1 MEEYRTVSFQI
12 IGMDCAS
19 CGLAIENRL
28 KPLKG
33 IADVILNFPGEKAT
47 VSYNPKLVSLE
58 DILRSVNETGYDVRT
73 ENVAF
78 TVASK
83 TESKE
88 KLQEIE
94 KIEGI
99 VNIKLYKEKDESHLS
114 IEYLPEVTDEYK
126 LKKQMSQFFK
136 IKEHLSA
143 EPEHTA
149 EEHDDRHTE
158 VPKEKEINKLRLK
171 AIISLILGVMVFAG
185 SFTEIFP
192 YKNIV
197 LFILT
202 TPVIFWGGSQFFFN
216 TWKALRRKRADMDSL
231 IAIGSGTA
239 YIYSTFITFTPQLLD
254 SALPANVY
262 FETSSL
268 IIGFILLG
276 KYFEARSKGHTNDA
290 IKKLLNLQPQKAL
303 VIRNE
308 KEMEIP
314 VSELEVGD
322 IIRINAGDRIP
333 TDGVIIEGRGFIDE
347 SAITGESL
355 PKNKASN
362 DEVIGSTINK
372 DGSFLMQAVKVG
384 KETLISQIINAT
396 EKALSNK
403 AAAQKLADK
412 VASVFV
418 PAVIILSVAV
428 FCYWHF
434 IAENTPVAVITFI
447 SVLIIS
453 CPCALGLATPTAIL
467 VGTGRGAR
475 LGILLKGGSALEEA
489 KKIDTLIFDKTGTLT
504 YGNFEVLNV
513 IPKEGLNEK
522 RFLIWAASLEKH
534 SSHPIAK
541 TIVNFAK
548 IKNLILEPI
557 HDFQN
562 IEGKGVIGKVGQQEI
577 IIGNLRLME
586 ETGSKFS
593 KDLVSKAEVIAKNG
607 KTPVFVSRDREMVG
621 VLGIGDD
628 IRDEA
633 PEAVQSLKKLG
644 LEIYII
650 TGDNRNAAQNIASN
664 LKIRNII
671 AEVLPQGKS
680 NEIKKLK
687 QEKKRIAFVGDG
699 TNDAPAL
706 AESNLGIAIGTG
718 TDIAIEASD
727 ITLIGDDLRKIETAI
742 NLSRQTVTVI
752 KQNMFWAFFYN
763 ICAIPIAAG
772 IFFPITGLLLN
783 PAIAGLAMAFS
794 SVLVVSN
801 SLRLNK
807 VPLQN
812 KGISEDM
819 TLKSS
824 SAT

>member
-1 MEEYRTVSFQI
+1 MEEYRTISFHV

-28 KPLKG
+28 RPLKG
-33 IADVILNFPGEKAT
+33 IADVILNFPTEKAT
-47 VSYNPKLVSLE
+47 VSYNPKLISPE
-58 DILRSVNETGYDVRT
+58 DILGSVNETGYEVQT
-73 ENVAF
+73 EVVTFAVA
-78 TVASK
+78 AK
-83 TESKE
+83 KE
-88 KLQEIE
+88 NKENLQEIE
-94 KIEGI
+94 RIEGLI
-99 VNIKLYKEKDESHLS
+99 NSRLHKEKDISHLS

-126 LKKQMSQFFK
+126 LKKQISQLFK

-143 EPEHTA
+143 KPGHTI
-149 EEHDDRHTE
+149 EEHEHHHAD
-158 VPKEKEINKLRLK
+158 VPKEKEIKQLRLK
-171 AIISLILGVMVFAG
+171 AIICLILGAAVFAG
-185 SFTEIFP
+185 SFIEKVP
-192 YKNIV
+192 YKNIIS
-197 LFILT
+197 FMLT
-202 TPVIFWGGSQFFFN
+202 TPVIFWGGSKFFLN

-239 YIYSTFITFTPQLLD
+239 YVYSTFITFAPQLL
-254 SALPANVY
+254 SGTLPANIY

-268 IIGFILLG
+268 IIAFILIG
-276 KYFEARSKGHTNDA
+276 RYFEARSKGNTNDA
-290 IKKLLNLQPQKAL
+290 IKKLLNLQPQNTV

-314 VSELEVGD
+314 VSELEIGD
-322 IIRINAGDRIP
+322 IIRINAGDKIP
-333 TDGVIIEGRGFIDE
+333 TDGIIIEGSGLIDE
-347 SAITGESL
+347 STITGESL
-355 PKNKASN
+355 PKKKTLKE
-362 DEVIGSTINK
+362 EVVGSTINK
-372 DGSFLMQAVKVG
+372 DGSFLMQATKVG

-418 PAVIILSVAV
+418 PAVIILSIAV

-434 IAENTPVAVITFI
+434 VANNTPVAVITFI

-467 VGTGRGAR
+467 VGTGRGAK

-489 KKIDTLIFDKTGTLT
+489 KKIDTLVFDKTGTLT
-504 YGNFEVLNV
+504 YGNFEVLNI

-548 IKNLILEPI
+548 NKNLILESI

-562 IEGKGVIGKVGQQEI
+562 VEGKGVIGKVGQQEI
-577 IIGNLRLME
+577 IIGNLHLME
-586 ETGSKFS
+586 ETGSKPN
-593 KDLVSKAEVIAKNG
+593 KDLASKAEVIARNG

-621 VLGIGDD
+621 IFGIGDD

-633 PEAVQSLKKLG
+633 PEVVQSLKKLG
-644 LEIYII
+644 LDLYMI
-650 TGDNRNAAQNIASN
+650 TGDNRNAAQNIAN
-664 LKIRNII
+664 AVKIKSVIS
-671 AEVLPQGKS
+671 EVLPQGKS
-680 NEIKKLK
+680 NEIIKLK
-687 QEKKRIAFVGDG
+687 EEKKRIAFVGDG

-742 NLSRQTVTVI
+742 NLSRQTLKVI
-752 KQNMFWAFFYN
+752 KQNLFWAFFYN

-772 IFFPITGLLLN
+772 ILFPLTGLLLN

-807 VPLQN
+807 VPLQS